1 MINTSVVRMTVLDGY
16 KAFFEKADDPNLK
29 ASKQK
34 DGMFF
39 IFRSIEAWK
48 EEKCKDG
55 DIPKKELILNE
66 FSRNRYLAHP

>member
-1 MINTSVVRMTVLDGY
+1 MTVLDGY
-16 KAFFEKADDPNLK
+16 RTFFEKDDEDPNLQ

-48 EEKCKDG
+48 EEKCKGD
-55 DIPKKELILNE
+55 DIPAKELVLNE
-66 FSRNRYLAHP
+66 FTRNRFIAHP

>member
-1 MINTSVVRMTVLDGY
+1 MTVLDGY
-16 KAFFEKADDPNLK
+16 RAFFDRGDDMNLS

-34 DGMFF
+34 DSMFF

-48 EEKCKDG
+48 EEKCEDE

-66 FSRNRYLAHP
+66 FARNRFLAHP

>member
-1 MINTSVVRMTVLDGY
+1 MAVLEGY
-16 KAFFEKADDPNLK
+16 REFFEKADDPNLK

-48 EEKCKDG
+48 EEKCPDK
-55 DIPKKELILNE
+55 DIPAKELVLDE
-66 FSRNRYLAHP
+66 FTKNRFLAHP

>member
-1 MINTSVVRMTVLDGY
+1 MTVLDGY
-16 KAFFEKADDPNLK
+16 KAFFEKADDPNLR
-29 ASKQK
+29 ASKHK

-48 EEKCKDG
+48 EEKCKDS

-66 FSRNRYLAHP
+66 LKNNRFLAHP